1 MMEMSDTSSNASE
14 GEPLSL
20 KATRYFDLI
29 GNTPLI
35 DLTSLA
41 NPKTE
46 GVKLYAKAE
55 FLNPGFSIKDRIA
68 RNILDQA
75 EAAGVL
81 KPGMTIVAASSGN
94 TGAATAMLCAMRGYR
109 CIITTNKKCSEEK
122 QNSIKAY
129 GAELVVS
136 PDGVA
141 PDSPDHYMN
150 IPAKLMSEQPDKFF
164 DINQYD
170 NLKNPEGHYKTLGPE
185 IWSQTMGTVTHFLAA
200 ASTGGTVSG
209 TGKYLKEKNPAVK
222 IIMPDPVGSI
232 FKEYFE
238 TGKVGTA
245 EKFLV
250 EGVGKDSIPGALDI
264 NTVDGVI
271 PVTDNDAFKMCHRMA
286 RREGILAGGSSGLNV
301 HAAVTLANQL
311 EEPGVIVTIL
321 CDTGIKYLS
330 KVFNPVYL
338 ASKGIDV
345 SLEDA
350 PTTSATLT
358 STKTSKMSKG
368 IASESI
374 LLDEGAP
381 VKRTK
386 INA

>member
-1 MMEMSDTSSNASE
+1 
-14 GEPLSL
+14 
-20 KATRYFDLI
+20 
-29 GNTPLI
+29 
-35 DLTSLA
+35 
-41 NPKTE
+41 
-46 GVKLYAKAE
+46 
-55 FLNPGFSIKDRIA
+55 
-68 RNILDQA
+68 
-75 EAAGVL
+75 
-81 KPGMTIVAASSGN
+81 
-94 TGAATAMLCAMRGYR
+94 
-109 CIITTNKKCSEEK
+109 
-122 QNSIKAY
+122 
-129 GAELVVS
+129 
-136 PDGVA
+136 
-141 PDSPDHYMN
+141 
-150 IPAKLMSEQPDKFF
+150 
-164 DINQYD
+164 
-170 NLKNPEGHYKTLGPE
+170 
-185 IWSQTMGTVTHFLAA
+185 MG
-200 ASTGGTVSG
+200 
-209 TGKYLKEKNPAVK
+209 
-222 IIMPDPVGSI
+222 VGSI

-350 PTTSATLT
+350 PTTSTTLT

-374 LLDEGAP
+374 LLDDG
-381 VKRTK
+381 
-386 INA
+386 